1 MLINKKIH
9 RLFPGSVAISIT
21 IIVIGIVMAVLP
33 LISGMS
39 GLAAASLLNGFGSAM
54 FIAGFLGLIYVT
66 ILAEEFKRITD
77 QPLEQL
83 TLLSKIQHFGICDVF
98 RNRLEG
104 TEAILS
110 SLRDENKQFIVTGT
124 SLKGLMGMALT
135 EEDEYAAFWQELKD
149 ALKRK
154 VKVNILLTNPG
165 MAHHR
170 SRQEGRLDGEIEAE
184 IVENL
189 IYLVLFKIE
198 NPSLA
203 EFLTIRLYN
212 GTPSI
217 FMMCTS
223 RKMLINPY
231 PNYATAYNSNSFLI
245 EGGSALYTSYFHT
258 HYRSAWLDPNLTVEI
273 AEEPKEAVKQI
284 QEIINQN
291 SHDNNKLIIPDEA
304 RRNALHQTL
313 YSILQNQP
321 AGYNVVQ

>member
-1 MLINKKIH
+1 MISGKKIH
-9 RLFPGSVAISIT
+9 RLFPGSVATSLV
-21 IIVIGIVMAVLP
+21 IIVLGIVMAVLP
-33 LISGMS
+33 LISGMGGLAVAPLLS
-39 GLAAASLLNGFGSAM
+39 GLGSAM

-66 ILAEEFKRITD
+66 ILAEEFKKITD

-83 TLLSKIQHFGICDVF
+83 TLLSKIQHFGLCDIF

-110 SLRDENKQFIVTGT
+110 SLRDENKQFIITGT
-124 SLKGLMGMALT
+124 SLKGLVGMALN
-135 EEDEYAAFWQELKD
+135 EEDEYGAFWQELKD

-184 IVENL
+184 IIENL

-198 NPSLA
+198 NPNLA
-203 EFLTIRLYN
+203 EYLSIRLYN

-223 RKMLINPY
+223 KKMLINPY
-231 PNYATAYNSNSFLI
+231 PYYATAYNSHSFLI
-245 EGGSALYTSYFHT
+245 EGGSALYTSYYHS
-258 HYRSAWLDPNLTVEI
+258 HYRSAWLDSGLNVEI
-273 AEEPKEAVKQI
+273 AEDPKEVVKQI

-291 SHDNNKLIIPDEA
+291 SHENNKLIIPDEA
-304 RRNALHQTL
+304 KRNSLLQIL
-313 YSILQNQP
+313 YSILQNKQ